1 MLLHLHSSR
10 FTNCTHAPY
19 LWCVR
24 SRCLPQRIRRK
35 NCGSTLWLLL
45 ALMRLHQDREADL
58 GSRLRSSHENAR
70 CAVIKLRP
78 GRDVSDLYLRI
89 TKGTMAIALHN
100 TLGAAYLGACMCIHV
115 IQICSSCSWRDVNL
129 LGNIF
134 AAWYVYRS
142 P

>member
-1 MLLHLHSSR
+1 
-10 FTNCTHAPY
+10 
-19 LWCVR
+19 
-24 SRCLPQRIRRK
+24 
-35 NCGSTLWLLL
+35 
-45 ALMRLHQDREADL
+45 
-58 GSRLRSSHENAR
+58 
-70 CAVIKLRP
+70 
-78 GRDVSDLYLRI
+78 
-89 TKGTMAIALHN
+89 MAIALHN